1 MIQIPLKLRNSK
13 FKNISIEDASDL
25 IKYFA
30 KTNSVIEGMEIITE
44 VIDCEKEDGGSTH
57 FWVKDNLEL
66 AFAFNRV
73 FEDMQKLLT
82 PEGGW

>member
-13 FKNISIEDASDL
+13 FKNISITDASDL
-25 IKYFA
+25 IKYYA
-30 KTNSVIEGMEIITE
+30 KTNSVIAGMEFIVGEINF
-44 VIDCEKEDGGSTH
+44 EKKDGGSTH

-66 AFAFNRV
+66 AFAFNKV
-73 FEDMQKLLT
+73 FEDIQNLLT